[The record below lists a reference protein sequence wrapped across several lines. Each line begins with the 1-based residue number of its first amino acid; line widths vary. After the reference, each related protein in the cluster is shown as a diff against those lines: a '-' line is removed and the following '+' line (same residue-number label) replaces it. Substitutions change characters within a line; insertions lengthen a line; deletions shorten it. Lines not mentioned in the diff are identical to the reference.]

1 MKNLNLLLVTLLCVT
16 TSFAQNNKGII
27 SPLENV
33 QSGIVGKTVV
43 TYKKGQTLLGS
54 LLPNITTKDEVS
66 SSEDTKEFK
75 KNFKLGIAKALKIYN
90 LTEFKVDATNVKI
103 TTITNDVETLP
114 TGSKIVM
121 NGFKADSVTI
131 TMTKKS
137 NYNLSLSDLLDKIKK
152 FAPVSEASAINALSL
167 IDSANYQTNK
177 TIKIVI
183 RNPNV
188 FYSMIVGQIK
198 SEYANNAYLDIPNAL
213 SGATKIS
220 LNTTSKRIRTKSSKE
235 FSKTG
240 FVRDILLSA
249 RTNAQGEP
257 ELYVQ
262 ATKQDGGV
270 DEIKVN
276 KIGNNWNQTGI
287 LFKSVVLG
295 KATKKY
301 YVDISASLAP
311 DGQSIIITSGEIR
324 YPEWIFNAITT
335 KKLEN

>member
-1 MKNLNLLLVTLLCVT
+1 MTLFCVT

-43 TYKKGQTLLGS
+43 TYKKGQTLFGS
-54 LLPNITTKDEVS
+54 SLPNITTKDESS

-75 KNFKLGIAKALKIYN
+75 KNFTLGIAKALKIYN
-90 LTEFKVDATNVKI
+90 LTDFKVDATNVKI
-103 TTITNDVETLP
+103 SNITNDVETLP

-152 FAPVSEASAINALSL
+152 FAPVSEASALNALSL
-167 IDSANYQTNK
+167 IDSANYQTSK

-188 FYSMIVGQIK
+188 YYSMIVGQVK
-198 SEYANNAYLDIPNAL
+198 SEFANNAYLDIPNAL
-213 SGATKIS
+213 GGATTIS
-220 LNTTSKRIRTKSSKE
+220 LNTTSKRIRTKASKE

-240 FVRDILLSA
+240 FVRDILLSV
-249 RTNAQGEP
+249 RTNVQGEP

-276 KIGNNWNQTGI
+276 KVGNNWNQTGI

-301 YVDISASLAP
+301 YVDISASLAA

-324 YPEWIFNAITT
+324 YPEWVFNAITT
-335 KKLEN
+335 KKLED